1 MKSLGS
7 AKSKIKKKKKNGENV
22 PFLEVTEVVL
32 VYCNVVNNDYQ
43 RDSRILYTF
52 FPDKSFGQLLDISS
66 KTFIF

>member
-1 MKSLGS
+1 M
-7 AKSKIKKKKKNGENV
+7 

-32 VYCNVVNNDYQ
+32 VYCNAVNNDYQ
-43 RDSRILYTF
+43 RDSRIFYTF